1 MIKTIYTRAFNVLL
15 KKPLKLWGI
24 SLLSGLLITVFTVL
38 FGFALGVSLAISI
51 LISTSMTM
59 IYLRGYRGEE
69 VGAVNLFDCFKDWAT
84 IKRVL
89 CGMGWSA
96 LWIFLWGLI
105 PFAGIV
111 FAIIRSYEYRLV
123 PYILVTEPEISPT
136 EAIKVSRER
145 TYGYK
150 GKMFL
155 ADILLPLIYLG
166 FSIIIR
172 IFAAIPYIGVLFG
185 LISFLVGICYYVLS
199 PLFLGLVQAAFYEEI
214 KNPTIPLYTN
224 PYTNNQYG
232 AQKPASFCPNCGAPI
247 PEGSSFCANCGTNIT
262 NV

>member
-1 MIKTIYTRAFNVLL
+1 MLKTIYTRAFNVLC

-24 SLLSGLLITVFTVL
+24 SLLSGLLTFVFTIL
-38 FGFALGVSLAISI
+38 FGFALGVSLVISV

-69 VGAVNLFDCFKDWAT
+69 VKAVNLFDCFKDWAT

-96 LWIFLWGLI
+96 LWIFLWALI
-105 PFAGIV
+105 PVVGLV

-123 PYILVTEPEISPT
+123 PYILVTEPDIAPT
-136 EAIKVSRER
+136 DAIKVSKER
-145 TYGYK
+145 TRGYK
-150 GKMFL
+150 GQMFF
-155 ADILLPLIYLG
+155 ADILVTLIYWVVSFVIGL
-166 FSIIIR
+166 
-172 IFAAIPYIGVLFG
+172 FAAIPYIGILFG
-185 LISFLVGICYYVLS
+185 LVGFVVNVGYVVLS

-214 KNPTIPLYTN
+214 KNPTIPNIYRTPSN
-224 PYTNNQYG
+224 
-232 AQKPASFCPNCGAPI
+232 FCSECGAPI
-247 PEGSSFCANCGTNIT
+247 ADGASFCTGCGKNLT